1 VAFEFLRRRPT
12 EVAAETTMT
21 PLEAAAD
28 PAVWRQLF
36 KKRSVPPRTAIK
48 KFTRRDLAA
57 NATFYSAGTGAKTL
71 VVGLCGKRLRLLMP
85 LPMMLQHTNDL
96 LYDVLILSD
105 PHRLHF
111 DRGIGNF
118 ATSLTGLARRIESIA
133 TEHGHTSIVT
143 YGTSMGG
150 FPSLRIGGL
159 LGAERSISAG
169 GRFPYHVKRLIEGD
183 QTINAFD
190 LICNCRAPLL
200 TTPGYVLFSE
210 HKRQDLE
217 SATMLAQIVPQSRLC
232 GFACDSHNFP
242 IRIYSKGNL
251 AEYFDEIF
259 DLDRE
264 PDLERLA
271 AMAV

>member
-1 VAFEFLRRRPT
+1 
-12 EVAAETTMT
+12 MT
-21 PLEAAAD
+21 PLEAAADD

-36 KKRSVPPRTAIK
+36 KTRAMPPRSAIK
-48 KFTRRDLAA
+48 QFRRRELAA
-57 NATFYSAGTGAKTL
+57 NATLYTAGKGAKAL
-71 VVGLCGKRLRLLMP
+71 VVGLCGKRLRLMMP
-85 LPMMLQHTNDL
+85 LPMMLQHTDDR

-105 PHRLHF
+105 PQRLHF
-111 DRGIGNF
+111 DRGISNF
-118 ATSLTGLARRIESIA
+118 ATSLVGLARRIESIA

-159 LGAERSISAG
+159 LGAERAISAG

-183 QTINAFD
+183 HTISAFD
-190 LICNCRAPLL
+190 LLCNCRAPLL

-210 HKRQDLE
+210 DKPPDLE
-217 SATMLAQIVPQSRLC
+217 SASALAQIMPQTRLC

-259 DLDRE
+259 GLDRE
-264 PDLERLA
+264 PDLQRLA
-271 AMAV
+271 TLAV